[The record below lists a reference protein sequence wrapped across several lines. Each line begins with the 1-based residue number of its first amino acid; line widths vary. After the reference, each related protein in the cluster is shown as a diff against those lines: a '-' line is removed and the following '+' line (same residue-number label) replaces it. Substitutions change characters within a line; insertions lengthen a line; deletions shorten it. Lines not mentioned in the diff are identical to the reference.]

1 MKKKKK
7 SRKCLQNKVCMK
19 TTGMDQENSLEAK
32 HQEVSGTFTTPQHLA
47 LGFLSLEKRGEKE
60 N

>member
-7 SRKCLQNKVCMK
+7 SRKCLWNKTCMK
-19 TTGMDQENSLEAK
+19 TADMDHESSLEAK

-47 LGFLSLEKRGEKE
+47 LVFLSLEKSGEKE

>member
-1 MKKKKK
+1 MF
-7 SRKCLQNKVCMK
+7 CLQNKVCMK
-19 TTGMDQENSLEAK
+19 TTDMDQENSLEAK